1 MNRIKTLVAAW
12 PLILLG
18 SCVTINVYFPA
29 AAAEKAADRII
40 EEVWGEDAQPA
51 KETPVPDKQSGI
63 DGGQKHSIIS
73 VSFRAR
79 RSEDPESRFSNHGAL
94 DSRLR
99 GNDKIPSNQA
109 FLNSPEGVGFR
120 LFNLL
125 VPSAHAQ
132 APDLDITSPAIAKIK
147 GAMKSRHGKLS
158 RFYDLGAAGLSNN
171 GLIGTRDPRKVP
183 LKDRR
188 TLAQLV
194 AAENKDRAALY
205 REIARANGHPEWEA
219 DIRRTF
225 ARRWVSRARGGW
237 WYQDSSGNWRQK

>member
-1 MNRIKTLVAAW
+1 MNRIKTIIAVW
-12 PLILLG
+12 PLVLLG

-40 EEVWGEDAQPA
+40 EEVWGKDAQPA
-51 KETPVPDKQSGI
+51 KDAPASDKQSRIRSPQGI
-63 DGGQKHSIIS
+63 GY
-73 VSFRAR
+73 
-79 RSEDPESRFSNHGAL
+79 
-94 DSRLR
+94 RLLAVL
-99 GNDKIPSNQA
+99 I
-109 FLNSPEGVGFR
+109 
-120 LFNLL
+120 
-125 VPSAHAQ
+125 PSAHAQ
-132 APDLDITSPAIAKIK
+132 APDLDITSPAIAKIQ
-147 GAMKSRHGKLS
+147 GAMKSRHGELV

-183 LKDRR
+183 LKERR
-188 TLAQLV
+188 RLAQLV
-194 AAENKDRAALY
+194 AAENRDRAALY